1 MIFNINETKVVT
13 TQIELKPCPFCGEE
27 LEIIAKGQYY
37 SHKRE
42 ENSEK
47 QCFGAVWVFPIDD
60 EEMIRRWN
68 TRKPMDDVLKLINRE
83 CQGYF
88 EAGII
93 HKKINNYEESNI
105 KYNKYKVLED
115 LFEKVRKVIRCD

>member
-1 MIFNINETKVVT
+1 MSR
-13 TQIELKPCPFCGEE
+13 LKPCPFCGEE
-27 LEIIAKGQYY
+27 LEIIANGQYY

-68 TRKPMDDVLKLINRE
+68 TRKPMDKVVEQLEELKDKANLDTLKNMNEPIPYSSASNRVYAYDTAIE
-83 CQGYF
+83 IVRNG
-88 EAGII
+88 G
-93 HKKINNYEESNI
+93 
-105 KYNKYKVLED
+105 D
-115 LFEKVRKVIRCD
+115 L

>member
-1 MIFNINETKVVT
+1 MSR
-13 TQIELKPCPFCGEE
+13 LKPCPFCGEK
-27 LEIIAKGQYY
+27 LEIIANGQYY

-68 TRKPMDDVLKLINRE
+68 TRKPMDKVVEQLEELKDKALKRREELIELNSYNNIILKNIEYERGRE
-83 CQGYF
+83 YAF
-88 EAGII
+88 DDAIDIAKAGGID
-93 HKKINNYEESNI
+93 ES
-105 KYNKYKVLED
+105 
-115 LFEKVRKVIRCD
+115 

>member
-1 MIFNINETKVVT
+1 MSR
-13 TQIELKPCPFCGEE
+13 LKPCPFCGEE
-27 LEIIAKGQYY
+27 LEIIANGQYY

-68 TRKPMDDVLKLINRE
+68 TRKPMDRVLEQLEVLKNLNHKEWKKSSWTGEEIMPYLFAHNS
-83 CQGYF
+83 YVKAIKIVK
-88 EAGII
+88 AGG
-93 HKKINNYEESNI
+93 KDE
-105 KYNKYKVLED
+105 
-115 LFEKVRKVIRCD
+115 